1 MSKQLSFRVP
11 DQSAEIFEAI
21 YQSALTQND
30 LLTKSELFELILKSY
45 NSNAK
50 PQNVETTVDNPEHIA
65 RIKQLEQ
72 ENQIQVTQIAALDE
86 EIINYLDGSKSDV
99 NFLNALRSMLNLT
112 TDADGDAILAEV
124 KATQNRAFMALQTA
138 PGQIA
143 FTIPELH
150 LQLLT
155 ETARL
160 LSEKYGT
167 TVTMK
172 DILLDMFI
180 RYTVEQY
187 AEWFYPFV
195 INGDQFTAITGKT
208 QKQLQNLLPK
218 NGKSDE

>member
-1 MSKQLSFRVP
+1 MVKQVNFKLETETADLF
-11 DQSAEIFEAI
+11 DKMHQF
-21 YQSALTQND
+21 ALEQNPV
-30 LLTKSELFELILKSY
+30 LTKSVFLELVI
-45 NSNAK
+45 NAYANPK
-50 PQNVETTVDNPEHIA
+50 TQQVDNPEHIA
-65 RIKQLEQ
+65 RIKKLEQ

-99 NFLNALRSMLNLT
+99 NFLNALRSMLDLT

-124 KATQNRAFMALQTA
+124 KSTQNRAFMALQTA

-160 LSEKYGT
+160 LSEKYAT